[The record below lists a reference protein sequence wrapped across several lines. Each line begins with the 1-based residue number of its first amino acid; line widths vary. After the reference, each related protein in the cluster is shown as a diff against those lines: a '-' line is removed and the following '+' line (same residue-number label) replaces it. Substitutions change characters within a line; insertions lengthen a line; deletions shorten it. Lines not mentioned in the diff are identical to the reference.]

1 MIILK
6 SLDYFDFKDNGI
18 ILSDMLFLV
27 KNFII
32 FYEEEICTDDLF
44 NILRVYFKDTP
55 SFKELLHQSKSFY
68 DYLFLF
74 IDRAELPKTEFIN
87 AFGLGLRTK
96 VQSGLLEIVYA
107 VPKFQNMAIDFAQSK
122 IHLGFELLF

>member
-74 IDRAELPKTEFIN
+74 IDKCKNVLKIQDLNIIIFFIVENKLLTDTYAQQVQELIN
-87 AFGLGLRTK
+87 YRNSLIK
-96 VQSGLLEIVYA
+96 
-107 VPKFQNMAIDFAQSK
+107 NN
-122 IHLGFELLF
+122 